1 MIKSALL
8 AHDRK
13 KDRMK
18 ERTER
23 EGGQR
28 VYGALAPCVT
38 AAPPFGA
45 KNEQWADLMHKSGRN
60 ATKELHSV

>member
-45 KNEQWADLMHKSGRN
+45 KNEQ
-60 ATKELHSV
+60 